1 MYTKAF
7 LKPVP
12 EMSVEKSND
21 MEKDCDA
28 DDEYALMSC
37 ADEVM
42 NNRSPE
48 VMALGIAI
56 TSQLRRDEPFGLN
69 VNVTIFPETETEEIL
84 GCPTGTTERAAE

>member
-21 MEKDCDA
+21 MENDCDA
-28 DDEYALMSC
+28 DEEYELTSC
-37 ADEVM
+37 AVEVM
-42 NNRSPE
+42 KSLSPE

-56 TSQLRRDEPFGLN
+56 TS
-69 VNVTIFPETETEEIL
+69 
-84 GCPTGTTERAAE
+84 